1 MISIIRL
8 ALPEGSASL
17 RTKYLLE
24 SDTGSTATPGW
35 ASTGHMANSSPAE
48 LGNIYDPQFQAQF
61 LTINVE
67 TLLDLWYIIIAC

>member
-1 MISIIRL
+1 MHVISI
-8 ALPEGSASL
+8 ALPEGSANL

-48 LGNIYDPQFQAQF
+48 H
-61 LTINVE
+61 
-67 TLLDLWYIIIAC
+67 